1 MGFAATGFASKG
13 TKTVVNIAAFKA
25 LMSAMA
31 VRPRSRSEL
40 HEITGLTNTTISRW
54 MAVLAN
60 PKDKNRIAYIAEWKP
75 PGRSGWPTAL
85 FAMGHGMPDAPRPKA
100 LTAAQYKKRS
110 RARQVKLASIS
121 TTTTLT
127 GVIHVR
133 K

>member
-1 MGFAATGFASKG
+1 MGRVATI
-13 TKTVVNIAAFKA
+13 VNITAFKA
-25 LMSAMA
+25 LMSAIA

-40 HEITGLTNTTISRW
+40 HEITGLCNTTISRW

-60 PKDKNRIAYIAEWKP
+60 PHDKHRVAYIAEWKP

-85 FAMGHGMPDAPRPKA
+85 FAMGYGMPDAPRPKA
-100 LTAAQYKKRS
+100 LTASQYKKRA
-110 RARQVKLASIS
+110 RAKAVKLASTQTIHTS
-121 TTTTLT
+121 T